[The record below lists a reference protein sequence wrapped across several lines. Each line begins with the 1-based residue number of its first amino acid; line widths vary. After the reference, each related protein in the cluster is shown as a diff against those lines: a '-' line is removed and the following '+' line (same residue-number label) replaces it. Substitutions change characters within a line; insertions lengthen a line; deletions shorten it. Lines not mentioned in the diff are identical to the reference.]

1 MSPPARLVVLPPRV
15 LTGAI
20 REVTVS
26 GSGPTDAALVVAA
39 RAGEQWAK
47 EALFRR
53 HATRVNRLA
62 LKLMG
67 RDSDVD
73 DLVQDSFVQAFSS
86 LGRLRHDVAFESWLS
101 SIVCQTAYKVLRK
114 RSLLRR
120 LGLHGAPE
128 EIDFDGLVSL
138 SASPEQAA
146 EVTAFY
152 RHAETWP
159 AKVRVPCLLKW
170 VEGASIHE
178 IAEWTD
184 TSPATV
190 KRRLAEGAE
199 LLQKMVGER

>member
-1 MSPPARLVVLPPRV
+1 MRTARE
-15 LTGAI
+15 G
-20 REVTVS
+20 TVS
-26 GSGPTDAALVVAA
+26 GAGPTDAALVVAA

-53 HATRVNRLA
+53 YATRVNRLA
-62 LKLMG
+62 LRLMG

-86 LGRLRHDVAFESWLS
+86 LNGLRHDVAFESWLS
-101 SIVCQTAYKVLRK
+101 SVVCQTAYKMLRK
-114 RSLLRR
+114 RTLLRR
-120 LGLHGAPE
+120 LGLHGTPE
-128 EIDFDGLVSL
+128 PIDFDGLLSH

-152 RHAETWP
+152 RRADTWP
-159 AKVRVPCLLKW
+159 AKIRIPCLLKW
-170 VEGASIHE
+170 VEGASISE

-199 LLQKMVGER
+199 LLQQYADARSER